1 MQPVPQDQVEIQVVI
16 QFFQILLLLEAVE
29 EVLTKV
35 HITQEEI
42 KQEIQEDLVAAWV
55 QTMQVEVDQQELEI
69 LLQLVHHKE
78 IQEALP
84 LEDIMVQAA
93 VVAEQQQ
100 PEHQMM
106 VALEQVL
113 QLIQLQVLELPDQVD
128 L

>member
-55 QTMQVEVDQQELEI
+55 QTMQVDLDQQELEI

-84 LEDIMVQAA
+84 LEDTMVQAA